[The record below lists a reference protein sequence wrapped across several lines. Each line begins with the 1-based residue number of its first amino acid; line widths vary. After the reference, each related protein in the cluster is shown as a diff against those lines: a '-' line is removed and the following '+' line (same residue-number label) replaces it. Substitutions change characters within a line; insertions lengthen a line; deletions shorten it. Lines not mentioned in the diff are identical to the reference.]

1 MLNKTWTVYS
11 LINDVTGER
20 YIGMTSQSLKK
31 RFRNGRGY
39 KGYTKIK
46 QAIDIY
52 GWDNFSYEILAKT
65 ESVEKAEELEKYY
78 IAKYDTINLPKISSS
93 RAERTLFHDHDKE
106 NCIICNLPLNTY
118 RSILRRRR
126 SCGTLISHLSP
137 AGSMVCWAEMAPVKP
152 PCSTV

>member
-31 RFRNGRGY
+31 RFRNGKGY

-52 GWDNFSYEILAKT
+52 GWDNFSYEI
-65 ESVEKAEELEKYY
+65 
-78 IAKYDTINLPKISSS
+78 
-93 RAERTLFHDHDKE
+93 
-106 NCIICNLPLNTY
+106 
-118 RSILRRRR
+118 SIFACTTP
-126 SCGTLISHLSP
+126 S
-137 AGSMVCWAEMAPVKP
+137 AP
-152 PCSTV
+152 